1 MCSTLS
7 GELIWLCFIRG
18 KSQKVMCKG
27 SRMRARI
34 IMSRRT
40 RTYKWRG
47 NKKGLRH
54 CFQTFCSVP
63 YKMEPYSR

>member
-27 SRMRARI
+27 FRTRARI

-40 RTYKWRG
+40 RRYKWRG
-47 NKKGLRH
+47 NKKGLRRYFH
-54 CFQTFCSVP
+54 TFRSVTS
-63 YKMEPYSR
+63 KMESYSR

>member
-1 MCSTLS
+1 MCSNLS
-7 GELIWLCFIRG
+7 GGLIWLCFIWG
-18 KSQKVMCKG
+18 NSQKVMCKDF
-27 SRMRARI
+27 RTRARI

-40 RTYKWRG
+40 RPYKWRG

-54 CFQTFCSVP
+54 SFQTFCSVP